1 MSDLNEDLSEG
12 LASTLTGS
20 VGVPEDATTDDVLPN
35 DLADAVEEQ
44 ERYLAERGVPANND
58 VQDEAQYQADR
69 EAEQQR
75 GRGKKVPL
83 AALQEERQKRQQ
95 AEEALRAQALQLQ
108 QLLAQQ
114 QAAQQAQLQAQQEA
128 AIPDFDEDPRGYIE
142 AKEKQFAQALDQLQ
156 NGPAQQHQQFAQI
169 QAQIDSDRATVVPAA
184 IQLENEFRAT
194 TPDYDAA
201 FNLVQQS
208 VEAQLRQ
215 MYPQADAAHF
225 DTLRTAALIG
235 FNKQCLANGIN
246 PAAQVYKRAQEL
258 GYVPGAAPAGQQ
270 RKEPPTSLSTAHGST
285 RAPDER
291 SSVRAADIADM
302 SEAEFDQLWNSMK
315 RGATVGPAF

>member
-12 LASTLTGS
+12 LAAELTGS
-20 VGVPEDATTDDVLPN
+20 VGMPEQPTDDELPESLAA
-35 DLADAVEEQ
+35 DLAEQ
-44 ERYLAERGVPANND
+44 EAWQAEKNVPVNND
-58 VQDEAQYQADR
+58 VDDTR
-69 EAEQQR
+69 EAAEQREVEQEQTSAR
-75 GRGKKVPL
+75 NKKVPL
-83 AALQEERQKRQQ
+83 QALHAERQKRQ
-95 AEEALRAQALQLQ
+95 ALELQLQ
-108 QLLAQQ
+108 AQAQQLQQFMAQQ

-246 PAAQVYKRAQEL
+246 PAAQVYKRALEM
-258 GYVPGAAPAGQQ
+258 GYQPAN
-270 RKEPPTSLSTAHGST
+270 RARREPPTSLANAHGST

-291 SSVRAADIADM
+291 SSVHASDISNM
-302 SEAEFDQLWNSMK
+302 SEAEFDQYWNNMK
-315 RGATVGPAF
+315 RGATVRPAI